1 MLICHVKKTLLGLVC
16 LCLFNSSVFS
26 EIHQNDKLQSPRQ
39 KLDVNLNNVFAPE
52 KNRYSFLHMQEF
64 LPTITIWTGNK
75 PISEFKYASPQLNNI
90 PFRFIK
96 PSTKQPVETNLEKM
110 LVDTNTDG
118 FVVLKNGK
126 IVVERYLNG
135 QDASTRHQMMSVS
148 KSIFGSL
155 TAMLIAEGKLKRNA
169 KVVEYIPELKDSA
182 FGDATVDQVMNMT
195 IGIKYSEDY
204 LSPHSEITQYIKNM
218 GLMPE
223 NDVYNS
229 KLGIRN
235 FLPTLKK
242 EKVHGTTFHYVTPIS
257 DVMCWLAERASGM
270 TPTVL
275 LEKSI
280 WQKMGMERDAYVLVD
295 PQGVPSCGGGV
306 NATTR
311 DMARFGQMILQK
323 GQFNGQQILPTEV
336 VERIAQ
342 GGDAKA
348 YANSVYARDAV
359 TPKGSSYVDQ
369 FWFFNNPEKSF
380 SAWGINGQWIY
391 VDPKHNVVIVKQSS
405 LDLPEDHDIEAYTL
419 AAFSAIAA
427 SLDK

>member
-1 MLICHVKKTLLGLVC
+1 
-16 LCLFNSSVFS
+16 
-26 EIHQNDKLQSPRQ
+26 
-39 KLDVNLNNVFAPE
+39 
-52 KNRYSFLHMQEF
+52 
-64 LPTITIWTGNK
+64 
-75 PISEFKYASPQLNNI
+75 
-90 PFRFIK
+90 
-96 PSTKQPVETNLEKM
+96 
-110 LVDTNTDG
+110 
-118 FVVLKNGK
+118 
-126 IVVERYLNG
+126 
-135 QDASTRHQMMSVS
+135 
-148 KSIFGSL
+148 
-155 TAMLIAEGKLKRNA
+155 
-169 KVVEYIPELKDSA
+169 
-182 FGDATVDQVMNMT
+182 
-195 IGIKYSEDY
+195 
-204 LSPHSEITQYIKNM
+204 
-218 GLMPE
+218 
-223 NDVYNS
+223 
-229 KLGIRN
+229 
-235 FLPTLKK
+235 
-242 EKVHGTTFHYVTPIS
+242 
-257 DVMCWLAERASGM
+257 MCWLAERASGM
-270 TPTVL
+270 TPTEL

-295 PQGVPSCGGGV
+295 PQGIPSCGGGV

-348 YANSVYARDAV
+348 YANSMYAKEAV